1 MRSLRGGGVVA
12 SLVVAL
18 FTLAAACAP
27 AAQPSPPAPAQPAE
41 KAPPAAKP
49 AAKLQQVTFRLDW
62 IFQGPNSGFMV
73 AKDRGLYEQ
82 VGLDVTIGP
91 GKGSGSTAQLIGS
104 KSDMIGFADGY
115 VVGNS
120 VSKGM
125 DIKMVAS
132 IYRRNPTGV
141 VVLAESDI
149 RTPKDLEGKTIGIP
163 TGATQ
168 YQQWPAFVKG
178 CNLDGSKI
186 QIANI
191 EPAALSTALL
201 TGKVDAVA
209 GYVQGVAPGTEIRGG
224 KATRALWY
232 ADCGVT
238 AVSNGIIVHNDLL
251 KENPDLVRRFV
262 EASLRGFLW
271 ARKNPDEAVAIV
283 KKFSETIEPSIAKRE
298 QELSWL
304 TWVTPNTRGKPLGW
318 MSDKDWEETVQVLRQ
333 YGEVTTSLDPKQLY
347 TNEFIPTSE
356 EFVPPQT

>member
-1 MRSLRGGGVVA
+1 MLISKNGVMVSSL
-12 SLVVAL
+12 LLAL
-18 FTLAAACAP
+18 IALGMACAP
-27 AAQPSPPAPAQPAE
+27 IAAPTT
-41 KAPPAAKP
+41 KP

-62 IFQGPNSGFMV
+62 IFQGPNAGFMV
-73 AKDRGLYEQ
+73 AKDKGFYEQ

-120 VSKGM
+120 VDKGM

-149 RTPKDLEGKTIGIP
+149 KAPKDLEGKTIGIP
-163 TGATQ
+163 TGSTQ

-178 CNLDGSKI
+178 CNLDGGKI
-186 QIANI
+186 PIANI

-209 GYVQGVAPGTEIRGG
+209 GYVQGVAPGTEILGG
-224 KATRALWY
+224 KQTRALWY
-232 ADCGVT
+232 TDCGVT
-238 AVSNGIIVHNDLL
+238 AVSNGIIVHTDLL
-251 KENPDLVRRFV
+251 KEDPDLIRRFV

-271 ARKNPDEAVAIV
+271 TRANPDEAVAIV
-283 KKFSETIEPSIAKRE
+283 KKFSETVDPRIAKRE
-298 QELSWL
+298 LELSWQA
-304 TWVTPNTRGKPLGW
+304 WVTPNTKDQPLGW
-318 MSDKDWEETVQVLRQ
+318 MAEKDWEETVRVLME
-333 YGEVTTSLDPKQLY
+333 YGGVTTPLDPRQLY
-347 TNEFIPTSE
+347 TNEFIPMSSE
-356 EFVPPQT
+356 FIPPQT